1 MKNFNP
7 WCMLYVSKYTHI
19 NCTFDITLGH
29 GWAEHR
35 GYSGRLGPA
44 FGLPK
49 LGLLGWAA
57 QAGRLLR
64 NFMLI
69 RIINRPSG
77 YELSKINDVGIQFAQ
92 FAGLEYYM

>member
-1 MKNFNP
+1 M
-7 WCMLYVSKYTHI
+7 
-19 NCTFDITLGH
+19 
-29 GWAEHR
+29 AEL
-35 GYSGRLGPA
+35 SIEAILA
-44 FGLPK
+44 DFGLPK

-57 QAGRLLR
+57 QAGRLPR

-92 FAGLEYYM
+92 FAGMEYYTLST

>member
-1 MKNFNP
+1 MAE
-7 WCMLYVSKYTHI
+7 LSI
-19 NCTFDITLGH
+19 EAILAGLALALGCPS
-29 GWAEHR
+29 WA
-35 GYSGRLGPA
+35 YWVGP
-44 FGLPK
+44 PR
-49 LGLLGWAA
+49 